1 MSYWIF
7 TVAPHKSGSD
17 PYTARQIYERRMQ
30 DHFWGLNEKAA
41 NRKNVR
47 KGDQVIFYSAAVELA
62 FVGTARLASDSW
74 KLDSQ
79 EQQKFSQGSAFYTSE
94 YGVQLEAI
102 DVWEKPHRIAD
113 LASNLKFVP
122 NPARW
127 WDYLRGS
134 IRQIEE
140 GDYATIVSGIASQES
155 PVKTPEELVAQG
167 LFALET
173 HLEDFI
179 EHNWSKI
186 SWGAALELY
195 NDGEQTGRQYPAGTW
210 SIDFLAVDKTSNDFV
225 VIELKR
231 GRTSDTAVGQVLRYM
246 YWVKKNLAGAD
257 RKVRGII
264 VASEVDDA
272 LRYATAD
279 LPNIAIKTYSVTF
292 SLQAAEI

>member
-1 MSYWIF
+1 
-7 TVAPHKSGSD
+7 
-17 PYTARQIYERRMQ
+17 
-30 DHFWGLNEKAA
+30 
-41 NRKNVR
+41 
-47 KGDQVIFYSAAVELA
+47 
-62 FVGTARLASDSW
+62 
-74 KLDSQ
+74 
-79 EQQKFSQGSAFYTSE
+79 
-94 YGVQLEAI
+94 
-102 DVWEKPHRIAD
+102 
-113 LASNLKFVP
+113 
-122 NPARW
+122 
-127 WDYLRGS
+127 
-134 IRQIEE
+134 
-140 GDYATIVSGIASQES
+140 
-155 PVKTPEELVAQG
+155 
-167 LFALET
+167 
-173 HLEDFI
+173 LEDFI